1 MPDWF
6 QAATVIAFALGLI
19 AGGLTAVPFAARMR
33 RAGYRAALHVAR
45 QVVLLYPDPRSAQL
59 SSAHI
64 ACDDLRTAIADS
76 LSDGQPAP
84 PTLTMTDIRR
94 KGA

>member
-1 MPDWF
+1 MPDVW
-6 QAATVIAFALGLI
+6 TLIAFSLGLI
-19 AGGLTAVPFAARMR
+19 AGGLASAPLIQRR
-33 RAGYRAALHVAR
+33 YRAGYRAALHVAR

-76 LSDGQPAP
+76 LKDSDGQPAKP
-84 PTLTMTDIRR
+84 VLSMADIRR